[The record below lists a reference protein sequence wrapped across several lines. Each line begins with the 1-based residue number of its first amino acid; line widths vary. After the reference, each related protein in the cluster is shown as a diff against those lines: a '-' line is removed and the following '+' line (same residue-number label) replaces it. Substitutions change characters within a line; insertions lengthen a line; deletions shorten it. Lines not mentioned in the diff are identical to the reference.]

1 VEPFILRVRLTPR
14 AASSQIDGWDGD
26 LLRVRVAAP
35 PVEGK
40 ANRALLRLLAQAL
53 DVPPSRLRLVKGQTS
68 REKVIAVEG
77 VSGEDVRARLG
88 GGKTREAGRQG
99 SLLE

>member
-1 VEPFILRVRLTPR
+1 MEPFILRVRLTPR

-77 VSGEDVRARLG
+77 LSEEEVRPRLG

-99 SLLE
+99 SLLG

>member
-1 VEPFILRVRLTPR
+1 MEPFILRVRLTPR
-14 AASSQIDGWDGD
+14 AASSRIDGWDGD

-35 PVEGK
+35 PVEGR
-40 ANRALLRLLAQAL
+40 ANDALLRLLAQAL

-88 GGKTREAGRQG
+88 GGKTREDGRQDP
-99 SLLE
+99 LFP

>member
-1 VEPFILRVRLTPR
+1 MEPFILRVRLTPR

-40 ANRALLRLLAQAL
+40 ANRALLRLLARAL

-77 VSGEDVRARLG
+77 LSEEEVRPRLG

-99 SLLE
+99 SLLG